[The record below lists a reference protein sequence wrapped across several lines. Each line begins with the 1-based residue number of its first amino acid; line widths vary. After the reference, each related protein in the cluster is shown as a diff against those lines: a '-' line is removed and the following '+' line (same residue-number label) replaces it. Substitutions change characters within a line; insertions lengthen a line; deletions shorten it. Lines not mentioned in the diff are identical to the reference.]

1 MFLLPAIALVT
12 SLAAFASP
20 FTGRAKS
27 VNGQYQQSLMT
38 VSSDFDEL
46 HDSIKSIPMTGS
58 TMFHFMN
65 FTSYAIAKPFASNVV
80 TLTTSMYGAIAEAK
94 NYRESTD
101 SGSAEFI
108 DQIQNIM
115 TAHRSV
121 VDAIIAKKDGFDS
134 HFVGGAQFAVANA
147 KAYSQK
153 FMAAVTDGLPHSKYS
168 VNSLILMLPP
178 YNSDSTD
185 ENVGRAVADV
195 PELVLLA
202 FEMWTKTG
210 PKMRQQKFDASSFAS
225 GIER

>member
-38 VSSDFDEL
+38 LSSDFDEL

-58 TMFHFMN
+58 TMFHFM
-65 FTSYAIAKPFASNVV
+65 PFGSNVV
-80 TLTTSMYGAIAEAK
+80 TLTASMYDAIAEAK

-101 SGSAEFI
+101 SDSAEFI
-108 DQIQNIM
+108 DQMQNM
-115 TAHRSV
+115 LTTQRSV
-121 VDAIIAKKDGFDS
+121 VDAIIAKKDSFDS
-134 HFVGGAQFAVANA
+134 HFAGGAQFALANA
-147 KAYSQK
+147 KAYSQI
-153 FMAAVTDGLPHSKYS
+153 FMAAVTDGLPF
-168 VNSLILMLPP
+168 LPP

-195 PELVLLA
+195 PELVLPA
-202 FEMWTKTG
+202 FGRFKPG
-210 PKMRQQKFDASSFAS
+210 PKFRDVDQNWTEGQRSKVQM
-225 GIER
+225 